1 LTVHAELSSS
11 LSARQPVDLGDDR
24 RRGRPS
30 LMPCLRARARRDVP
44 AQCCPEIAHYK
55 VICETVVAALNKLA
69 ASVQTTRESVWSLY
83 GARPVRTRM
92 FDRHSIA
99 SDRPQKRI
107 KPSSKPRWF

>member
-1 LTVHAELSSS
+1 MTVHAELSSS
-11 LSARQPVDLGDDR
+11 LSARQPFDRGEGVDR

-83 GARPVRTRM
+83 GLATSQDANV
-92 FDRHSIA
+92 
-99 SDRPQKRI
+99 
-107 KPSSKPRWF
+107 